1 MFVRKYICKTRM
13 APVQLYLMGSSMDH
27 GFVLFCFG
35 FDVCKPLLEAEVGD
49 QYLLSAANYLQ
60 NGWKFFHE
68 GDKRL

>member
-27 GFVLFCFG
+27 GFVLVWFG
-35 FDVCKPLLEAEVGD
+35 FDVCKPLLEAEVGE